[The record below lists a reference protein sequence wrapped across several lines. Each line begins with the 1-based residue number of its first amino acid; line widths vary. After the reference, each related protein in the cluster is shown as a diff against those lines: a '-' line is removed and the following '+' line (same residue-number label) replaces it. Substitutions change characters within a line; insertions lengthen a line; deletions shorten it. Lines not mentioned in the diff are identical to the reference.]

1 MTKLQ
6 TISDKN
12 TKSFKIKKLLVKK
25 LNKEQFKKDNLIIV
39 IGGDGFML
47 QTLKKNKNS
56 KKLFYGINSGNY
68 GFLMNKFS
76 SKNIIKNLSKANM
89 VSIYPLEMIVKN
101 KSNQA
106 RKSLAINEV
115 SILRQ
120 SRQAASL
127 SIKQGSRQIIKKLV
141 SDGVLVSTP
150 AGSTAY
156 NLSVHGPI
164 LSLHSKKLSISP
176 ISAFRPRRW
185 KGKIV
190 NDKSKIIITNLDPSK
205 RPISAVADNLEVRNA
220 KSITVKTNNKIK
232 EFIFQ
237 ISNTEKI
244 YLSKNSEDLK
254 FNEKILSVKLDKKI
268 IYKENI
274 ILQSLYKAATDQ
286 NIPPNTII
294 EFARIYGFQVDFQR
308 DIRKEDKFQIMYEVF
323 IDENKKIIE
332 TGEILFA
339 NLKLSGQDNSLYY
352 FDKEN
357 LEGHYDKN
365 GKSVQK
371 ALMKSPINGARLSSS
386 FGMRKHP
393 IDGYNK
399 MHRGTDFAAPKGTP
413 IMASGNGIVK
423 KAGWCGGGG
432 NCVKIRHNSTYE
444 TVYAHMS
451 KFARGIKNGVRVKQ
465 GQTIGYV
472 GSTGKSTGPHLHY
485 EVIVNGKKVNSQ
497 KLKLPSGKVLKGK
510 NREYF
515 ETAKIKLD
523 VLKSE
528 KIIGLN

>member
-1 MTKLQ
+1 KY
-6 TISDKN
+6 N
-12 TKSFKIKKLLVKK
+12 HKIKSGETFDKILSGYSIE
-25 LNKEQFKKDNLIIV
+25 KEEIIA
-39 IGGDGFML
+39 IKESL
-47 QTLKKNKNS
+47 LKKFNINK
-56 KKLFYGINSGNY
+56 
-68 GFLMNKFS
+68 
-76 SKNIIKNLSKANM
+76 LSTSQK
-89 VSIYPLEMIVKN
+89 I
-101 KSNQA
+101 
-106 RKSLAINEV
+106 
-115 SILRQ
+115 
-120 SRQAASL
+120 
-127 SIKQGSRQIIKKLV
+127 QII
-141 SDGVLVSTP
+141 
-150 AGSTAY
+150 
-156 NLSVHGPI
+156 
-164 LSLHSKKLSISP
+164 
-176 ISAFRPRRW
+176 
-185 KGKIV
+185 
-190 NDKSKIIITNLDPSK
+190 LDQ
-205 RPISAVADNLEVRNA
+205 
-220 KSITVKTNNKIK
+220 TNNKIK

-244 YLSKNSEDLK
+244 YLSKESNESK
-254 FNEKILSVKLDKKI
+254 FNERVLTIKLDKEI

-294 EFARIYGFQVDFQR
+294 EFARVYGFQVDFQR
-308 DIRKEDKFQIMYEVF
+308 DIRKEDKFQILYEVF
-323 IDENKKIIE
+323 TDKNNKIIE

-357 LEGHYDKN
+357 VEGHYDKN

-371 ALMKSPINGARLSSS
+371 ALMKTPINGARLSSS

-393 IDGYNK
+393 IDGFNK

-413 IMASGNGIVK
+413 IMASGNGIIK

-432 NCVKIRHNSTYE
+432 NCVKISHNSIYQ

-451 KFARGIKNGVRVKQ
+451 KFARGIKKGVRVKQ

-510 NREYF
+510 NRELF
-515 ETAKIKLD
+515 ETNKIKLN